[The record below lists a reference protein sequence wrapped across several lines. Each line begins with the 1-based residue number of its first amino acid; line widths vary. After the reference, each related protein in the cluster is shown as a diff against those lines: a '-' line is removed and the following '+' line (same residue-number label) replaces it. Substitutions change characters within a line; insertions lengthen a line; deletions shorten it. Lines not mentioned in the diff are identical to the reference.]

1 MIPFKGLAPP
11 LKLTIED
18 HSILRQRLLRFPCQQ
33 RVIDQAVC
41 MSSGPKGSQPS
52 IKRRAL
58 LRRIVNGFSLVGL
71 GLLAYPFIRHWVP
84 AWRSEGSR
92 EVDLSELKQGET
104 LSVSWL
110 GREVKILKRTV
121 TQLQMLSKDSDSL
134 KDPSSAASNQP
145 SFATG
150 RLRAEREDFFV
161 FYAECTHLGCAVS
174 VRAGNEEPIYCPC
187 HQSTFD
193 AAGRV
198 TKGSAAKANL
208 DVPNYRH
215 ISANAILLLEPEPE
229 ERVNS

>member
-1 MIPFKGLAPP
+1 M
-11 LKLTIED
+11 
-18 HSILRQRLLRFPCQQ
+18 
-33 RVIDQAVC
+33 
-41 MSSGPKGSQPS
+41 PKSPTGHEAS

-71 GLLAYPFIRHWVP
+71 GLLAYPFVRHWMP
-84 AWRSEGSR
+84 AWQSEGSR

-110 GREVKILKRTV
+110 GREVKILKRTAA
-121 TQLQMLSKDSDSL
+121 QLQALSKGTQAL
-134 KDPSSAASNQP
+134 KDPASAASNQP

-174 VRAGNEEPIYCPC
+174 VDADHEAPIYCPC

-198 TKGSAAKANL
+198 TKGSAATANL

-215 ISANAILLLEPEPE
+215 VSANAILLLEPESE
-229 ERVNS
+229 TRVRS